1 MSVLGQLRGV
11 VVHGDARGREL
22 GFPTANVAVQ
32 DEQTIP
38 PNGIYAGWLLRSGGE
53 RLPSAISV
61 GRRPTFYANASCSL
75 VEVHVLDWKGDLYGE
90 AVQVEFVAHLRDESR
105 FDSADLLIR
114 QMTIDCSTA
123 RTLLAHGDY

>member
-1 MSVLGQLRGV
+1 MGVLGQLRGV

-32 DEQTIP
+32 DEHAIP
-38 PNGIYAGWLLRSGGE
+38 PNGIYAGWLLRSTGG

-61 GRRPTFYANASCSL
+61 GRRPTFYADASCSL

-90 AVQVEFVAHLRDESR
+90 TVDVEFVAHLRDESR

-114 QMTIDCSTA
+114 QMNVDCANA
-123 RTLLAHGDY
+123 RTLLAQGNF